1 MYTFHF
7 FHNDIK
13 KMCMQR
19 LKFNKIN
26 DSSCYIKDILH
37 ETGSLFLKKKNLSV
51 SGGKDLNG
59 YWYSLV
65 LSVLPIVVVASLVQK
80 PVQ

>member
-1 MYTFHF
+1 M
-7 FHNDIK
+7 
-13 KMCMQR
+13 
-19 LKFNKIN
+19 
-26 DSSCYIKDILH
+26 ILPAISR
-37 ETGSLFLKKKNLSV
+37 TSYMKLAVCFLKKKNLSV